1 MRKVSLPAA
10 LTKGLTREI
19 AEYADRLGIQAQN
32 AARLDELGLPRI
44 ELPELNPP
52 VDRGELNQL
61 AGEFL
66 R

>member
-1 MRKVSLPAA
+1 M
-10 LTKGLTREI
+10 
-19 AEYADRLGIQAQN
+19 AEYADRLSIQADN

-61 AGEFL
+61 AGRFL
-66 R
+66 Q